1 MCGNMKLD
9 KFFMYLCR
17 GVLHMPLNVLRRR
30 FGSKTGQDLGISL
43 LERVKKGAFLAYSG
57 AEI

>member
-30 FGSKTGQDLGISL
+30 FGPKIGRVLGLSL
-43 LERVKKGAFLAYSG
+43 LGKVKSGAFLAYSG